1 MNPRE
6 FLTAL
11 WGNPPPG
18 QAQVW
23 MSPKKRLVLYRSLER
38 VTEDMAAYPDRNIYT
53 GAALAAPEAR
63 VRRDNRA
70 KAHEA
75 YAIPGLWADADIAHE
90 VHKKTALPP
99 TREAARSALE
109 ETGYAPTILIDSGHG
124 LQAWW
129 PFTEPWILPEDQERD
144 RANAL
149 TIWWHDQLTAI
160 LGKHGWK
167 IDATHDLARVMRL
180 PGTTNHKEP
189 ANPVQATA
197 ITEDGP
203 RYQRE
208 EFLDRMPETYLQQ
221 GHDAQERSRNAQER
235 NRRGRNGAKPQ
246 EPGNQTQPASGGLTS
261 EELASGAS
269 GGLDS
274 GKVAS
279 GASGG
284 LTSGRLALR
293 PDAEPPS
300 EHFAVLLTNDVKF
313 RRSWEGSR
321 KDLTDDSPS
330 GYDMSLATIAA
341 SADWTDQEI
350 ADLIIAKRRK
360 HGYDL
365 KLRET
370 YYANTI
376 AKAREPQAQAQAQEN
391 LEEALEQENSEW
403 RQKTLLEN
411 LSKLLGV
418 RIDRMVKYLGDP
430 PIYWMETPQG
440 NITIGK
446 IERLTKQRTFRDA
459 IATTTGT
466 LIRMAKDPAW
476 DKRLQALLN
485 CCEEESVGQA
495 SSPEEEIRAWV
506 EEYLSSSAIE
516 SELHRAAVVRGPFI
530 KDGVVHVF
538 PDTLRR
544 WIEINTGQ
552 KLDTHTL
559 GRRLRLLGAHPEGVN
574 MTLNDKR
581 TTRSCWL
588 LPPKWRPP
596 VDD

>member
-11 WGNPPPG
+11 WGDPPPG

-75 YAIPGLWADADIAHE
+75 YAIAGLWADADIAHE

-129 PFTEPWILPEDQERD
+129 LFTEPWILPEDQERD

-180 PGTTNHKEP
+180 PGTTNHKDP

-221 GHDAQERSRNAQER
+221 GHDAQERSREARER
-235 NRRGRNGAKPQ
+235 NRRGRNGARP
-246 EPGNQTQPASGGLTS
+246 QPASGGEPTS
-261 EELASGAS
+261 ENPPQEKGPPQEENPPQKNSPQAPQAPQE
-269 GGLDS
+269 DS
-274 GKVAS
+274 
-279 GASGG
+279 
-284 LTSGRLALR
+284 TQ
-293 PDAEPPS
+293 
-300 EHFAVLLTNDVKF
+300 
-313 RRSWEGSR
+313 EGSPQE
-321 KDLTDDSPS
+321 DSPS
-330 GYDMSLATIAA
+330 S
-341 SADWTDQEI
+341 
-350 ADLIIAKRRK
+350 
-360 HGYDL
+360 
-365 KLRET
+365 
-370 YYANTI
+370 
-376 AKAREPQAQAQAQEN
+376 P
-391 LEEALEQENSEW
+391 
-403 RQKTLLEN
+403 
-411 LSKLLGV
+411 
-418 RIDRMVKYLGDP
+418 
-430 PIYWMETPQG
+430 TP
-440 NITIGK
+440 
-446 IERLTKQRTFRDA
+446 
-459 IATTTGT
+459 
-466 LIRMAKDPAW
+466 
-476 DKRLQALLN
+476 
-485 CCEEESVGQA
+485 
-495 SSPEEEIRAWV
+495 SPRPSTS
-506 EEYLSSSAIE
+506 LSS
-516 SELHRAAVVRGPFI
+516 
-530 KDGVVHVF
+530 
-538 PDTLRR
+538 
-544 WIEINTGQ
+544 
-552 KLDTHTL
+552 
-559 GRRLRLLGAHPEGVN
+559 
-574 MTLNDKR
+574 
-581 TTRSCWL
+581 
-588 LPPKWRPP
+588 
-596 VDD
+596 